1 MKELYSDLIK
11 AQTKLNNT
19 PKDKE
24 GYGYNYTELSTLLD
38 YVKPILAEHNLGIV
52 QQVKDFEDKIC
63 VTTKLIHIS
72 GDSLDSTLCLPLALL
87 SKNNNVV
94 QQAGATITYARRYSI
109 SSLLNIASEDDTD
122 GNLNQQ
128 EQKQQPKQE
137 KGELFTMLDLINN
150 AKTEKELSI
159 VSSQVKSY
167 VWTKEE
173 ISQIKE
179 AGAKQSKLLKGENN

>member
-38 YVKPILAEHNLGIV
+38 YIKPILAEHNLGIV

-109 SSLLNIASEDDTD
+109 SALLNIASEDDTD

-128 EQKQQPKQE
+128 EPKQQPKQE
-137 KGELFTMLDLINN
+137 KGELFTILDLINN

-179 AGAKQSKLLKGENN
+179 AGAKQAKLLKGEN